1 MNATTGTPSR
11 PARRPLTYQGRAL
24 LFLVPYLLG
33 TLVLVVVPAAMTV
46 FTAFTRYSGIAAP
59 VWTGLENLRRI
70 TQTPLIRLS
79 LYNTLVFVGL
89 SVPLRL
95 VGALLLALLLQGRRR
110 ATGLYRTIVYLPTIM
125 PETGYAL
132 IWLWILNPVYG
143 PLNVVLSALGLPAP
157 AWLSE
162 AMPARLAIVLM
173 AAFQV
178 GEGLVVTLA
187 GMQNIPA
194 ELYEAAAV
202 DGANRWQAFWHITL
216 PLLAPWLLLLTLR
229 DLLVSLQN
237 TFTPSY
243 MLAYGG
249 PYYATTFLP
258 LLIYE
263 LSFDFMDLGLA
274 SAVLV
279 VAYLWIL
286 LLVFG
291 VRNLV
296 EGLRGNAPE
305 A

>member
-1 MNATTGTPSR
+1 MTATTGTPSR